1 MTASA
6 PLILYDSTDSVATI
20 TLNRP
25 KQHNA
30 LNPDICVELA
40 AAWRRFNDSD
50 DRVAILTGAGKSFCA
65 GADLTNVPDLWRCV
79 PGVGIKVAKPV
90 VAAVRG
96 WCVGAG
102 VVLVQMCD
110 LCVAAEGTRFSYP
123 EAIVGLTGGLVA
135 SIAVRMPHKVAM
147 ELLLTGDEMS
157 VQRAYEVGFVNKLV
171 TEAELMDAAR
181 RYATRLAGH
190 APMVLETLKEFVG
203 QTLPKGPTEQAGIA
217 RAWTERI
224 IESRDFAE
232 GRAAFQDKRPPKFE
246 GR

>member
-1 MTASA
+1 MTARE
-6 PLILYDSTDSVATI
+6 PLVLYDSTDSVATI

-25 KQHNA
+25 RQHNA
-30 LNPDICVELA
+30 LNPDICGELA

-65 GADLTNVPDLWRCV
+65 GADLNEVPDLWRCV
-79 PGVGIKVAKPV
+79 PGVEIKVAKPI
-90 VAAVRG
+90 VAAVHG

-110 LCVAAEGTRFSYP
+110 LCVAAEGGRFSYP

-135 SIAVRMPHKVAM
+135 SIAARMPHKVAM
-147 ELLLTGDEMS
+147 ELILTGDEMS
-157 VQRAYEVGFVNKLV
+157 VERGYEVGFVNKV
-171 TEAELMDAAR
+171 VAEADLMDAAR
-181 RYATRLAGH
+181 GYATRLAGH

-217 RAWTERI
+217 RGWTERI
-224 IESRDFAE
+224 TESRDFAE
-232 GRAAFQDKRPPKFE
+232 GRTAFQEKRTPRFE